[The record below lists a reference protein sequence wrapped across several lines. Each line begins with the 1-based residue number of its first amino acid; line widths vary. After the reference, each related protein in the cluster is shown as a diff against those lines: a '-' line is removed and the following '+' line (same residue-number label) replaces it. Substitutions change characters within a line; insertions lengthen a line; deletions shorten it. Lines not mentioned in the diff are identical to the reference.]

1 MDRGNHY
8 EAAFE
13 AYLRDR
19 RLGYVAVDESRR
31 SSLDDEPVKSIDFIV
46 YGAAGASKLLIDVK
60 GRRYPGGP
68 KERPKHIWQN
78 WVERE
83 DVEGL
88 GRWELSFGSEYRGLL
103 VFAYY
108 ILPHV
113 ELRPGTADVWVWRGR
128 RYLMR
133 AVPVADYRSHMK
145 VRSPKWDTVHLPTA
159 AFRSLVRPLRDY
171 THPHEVVADCSRA
184 PHFTPNGERGA

>member
-31 SSLDDEPVKSIDFIV
+31 ASLDDEPVKSIDFIV
-46 YGAAGASKLLIDVK
+46 YGLDGARLLVDIK
-60 GRRYPGGP
+60 GRQFPGGNQEKP
-68 KERPKHIWQN
+68 RRIWQN

-83 DVEGL
+83 DIEGL
-88 GRWELSFGSEYRGLL
+88 ERWESSFGAEYRGLI
-103 VFAYY
+103 VFAYH
-108 ILPHV
+108 ILPEV
-113 ELRPGTADVWVWRGR
+113 ELRRGTADLWVWRGK

-133 AVPVADYRSHMK
+133 AVPVDEYRRHMRP
-145 VRSPKWDTVHLPTA
+145 RSPKWDTVSLPTA
-159 AFRSLVRPLRDY
+159 VFRELVRPLRDF
-171 THPHEVVADCSRA
+171 THPNELAIC
-184 PHFTPNGERGA
+184 

>member
-31 SSLDDEPVKSIDFIV
+31 ASLEDEPVKSIDFIV
-46 YGAAGASKLLIDVK
+46 YGLDGARLLVDIK
-60 GRRYPGGP
+60 GRKFPGGADGKP
-68 KERPKHIWQN
+68 RFTWQN
-78 WVERE
+78 WAFRD

-88 GRWELSFGSEYRGLL
+88 QRWESSFGSEYRGVL
-103 VFAYY
+103 VFAYF
-108 ILPHV
+108 IAQNV
-113 ELRPGTADVWVWRGR
+113 ELRRGTPDVWVWKGR

-133 AVPVADYRSHMK
+133 AVAVDDYRRHMR
-145 VRSPKWDTVHLPTA
+145 VRSPSWGTVHLPMA
-159 AFRSLVRPLRDY
+159 AFREVVRPLREL
-171 THPHEVVADCSRA
+171 THPQEVPV
-184 PHFTPNGERGA
+184 G

>member
-8 EAAFE
+8 ETAFE

-31 SSLDDEPVKSIDFIV
+31 ASLDDEPVKSIDFIV
-46 YGAAGASKLLIDVK
+46 YGQGGARLLVDIK
-60 GRRYPGGP
+60 GRKFPGG
-68 KERPKHIWQN
+68 KAGKARHTWQN
-78 WVERE
+78 WVFRE

-88 GRWELSFGSEYRGLL
+88 ERWTASFGSDYRGVL

-108 ILPHV
+108 ILPDV
-113 ELRPGTADVWVWRGR
+113 ELRPGTSDVWVWKGR

-133 AVPVADYRSHMK
+133 AVPVDEYRRHMRMRS
-145 VRSPKWDTVHLPTA
+145 VRWGTVHLPTA
-159 AFRSLVRPLRDY
+159 AFREVVRPLREF
-171 THPHEVVADCSRA
+171 THPTEVAV
-184 PHFTPNGERGA
+184 

>member
-8 EAAFE
+8 ETAFE

-31 SSLDDEPVKSIDFIV
+31 SSLEDEPVKSIDFIV
-46 YGAAGASKLLIDVK
+46 YGAGGAKLLVDIK
-60 GRRYPGGP
+60 GRKFPSQSKGKPR
-68 KERPKHIWQN
+68 RVWQN
-78 WVERE
+78 WVERD

-88 GRWELSFGSEYRGLL
+88 ERWQSSFGPEYQALL

-108 ILPHV
+108 ILPEV
-113 ELRPGTADVWVWRGR
+113 ELRRGTADVWVWRGR

-133 AVPVADYRSHMK
+133 AVPVDRLPPPHAASGRRSGRPSTCQWPTFATSSGRCG
-145 VRSPKWDTVHLPTA
+145 RSRTRT
-159 AFRSLVRPLRDY
+159 R
-171 THPHEVVADCSRA
+171 
-184 PHFTPNGERGA
+184 

>member
-46 YGAAGASKLLIDVK
+46 YGLGGARLLVDIK
-60 GRRYPGGP
+60 GRKFPGG
-68 KERPKHIWQN
+68 KDGKRRYVWQN

-88 GRWELSFGSEYRGLL
+88 ERWEASFGPEYRGVL

-108 ILPHV
+108 ILPDV
-113 ELRPGTADVWVWRGR
+113 ELRPGTADVWVWKGR

-133 AVPVADYRSHMK
+133 AVSVADYRRHMRM
-145 VRSPKWDTVHLPTA
+145 RSPRWDTVHLPTA
-159 AFRSLVRPLRDY
+159 AFREVVRPLREL
-171 THPHEVVADCSRA
+171 THPHELTA
-184 PHFTPNGERGA
+184 G

>member
-8 EAAFE
+8 ESAFE

-31 SSLDDEPVKSIDFIV
+31 SSLDDEPVKSLDFIV
-46 YGAAGASKLLIDVK
+46 YGARGGSRLLIDIK
-60 GRRYPGGP
+60 GRRFPGGK
-68 KERPKHIWQN
+68 KEKPRFIWQN

-88 GRWELSFGSEYRGLL
+88 ERWETSFGAEYRALL
-103 VFAYY
+103 VFAYF
-108 ILPHV
+108 IQPEV
-113 ELRPGTADVWVWRGR
+113 ELRPGTADVWVWKGR

-133 AVPVADYRSHMK
+133 AVPVSEYRRHMR
-145 VRSPKWDTVHLPTA
+145 VRSPKWDTVNLPTA
-159 AFRSLVRPLRDY
+159 VFRSVVRPLRDF
-171 THPHEVVADCSRA
+171 THPHEVTA
-184 PHFTPNGERGA
+184 G